1 MYEYLKGSGEQWGG
15 AEGVR
20 CHLPTHELP
29 TPAPKPWLSQ
39 NELFFVPHLFIP
51 LNLSLTPPVP
61 EYRYFNAGKYVL
73 FLKIIHIEFF
83 RKLQI
88 DIHTQ

>member
-1 MYEYLKGSGEQWGG
+1 METAMTENIEKLIKMKEEIKKIEEKRYRIMYEYLKGSGEQWGG

-39 NELFFVPHLFIP
+39 NELFLFHTSSFP
-51 LNLSLTPPVP
+51 LIYL
-61 EYRYFNAGKYVL
+61 
-73 FLKIIHIEFF
+73 
-83 RKLQI
+83 
-88 DIHTQ
+88 